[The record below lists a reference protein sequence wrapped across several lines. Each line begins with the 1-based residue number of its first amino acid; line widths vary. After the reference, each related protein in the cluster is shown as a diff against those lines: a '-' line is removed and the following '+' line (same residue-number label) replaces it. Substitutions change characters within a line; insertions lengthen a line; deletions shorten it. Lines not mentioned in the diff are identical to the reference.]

1 MPGKHHAL
9 LDLPL
14 HLSPRRRLTV
24 AIAVALLVFAA
35 IGFRTGTSRH
45 HPAQPMPVTSP
56 PASASA
62 EPSPSYAPSRFARVA
77 SPSTASPSASRSA
90 RRTQTPAPATKARD
104 ARGRWTA
111 WDTHHSAA
119 AVGLAEGASGV
130 SAARSLQCA
139 DQLCPGIG
147 HNLVG
152 LPSAPRRDRHPCPAN
167 TPPRASTV
175 PAYP

>member
-62 EPSPSYAPSRFARVA
+62 EPAPSYAPSRFARVA

-90 RRTQTPAPATKARD
+90 RKTQTPAPATTAPCTD
-104 ARGRWTA
+104 QQYGGFGSGWGYHQGAGCSGQMDGLGYPPFGGGGGPGGGGFGGFGR
-111 WDTHHSAA
+111 
-119 AVGLAEGASGV
+119 
-130 SAARSLQCA
+130 
-139 DQLCPGIG
+139 
-147 HNLVG
+147 
-152 LPSAPRRDRHPCPAN
+152 
-167 TPPRASTV
+167 
-175 PAYP
+175 